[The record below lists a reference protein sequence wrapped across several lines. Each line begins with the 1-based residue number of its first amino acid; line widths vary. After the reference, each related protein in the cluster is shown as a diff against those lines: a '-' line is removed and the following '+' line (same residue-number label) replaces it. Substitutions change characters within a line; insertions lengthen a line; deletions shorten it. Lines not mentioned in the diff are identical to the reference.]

1 MQSIN
6 LSRRFYCSRH
16 HQTEVPPCPHWW
28 RNGPRPLWQE
38 IRFKAFQNVESSWN
52 FKCSGTRSISI
63 CISLR
68 PLDSMSNMCTS
79 YVLEVCNA
87 AWKGY
92 ELQLD
97 CSHPRSVPS
106 RCSRDQASS
115 SDLGHVCTKRSFGSL
130 EFLARHTAPEKCL
143 ACGMFKVENY
153 HVCSPFSQE
162 VCWGGFSGCIGSRAQ
177 SHENLTTDSKWPVD
191 MTKCNCSDHCSITRP
206 LEGWA
211 SAASW
216 SPAMAKGALA
226 SGCLE
231 SEVKTLVKSWNQKD
245 EN

>member
-28 RNGPRPLWQE
+28 RNGPRPFSPCFAFSCDK
-38 IRFKAFQNVESSWN
+38 RSDSFQNVEASWN

-79 YVLEVCNA
+79 YVLEVCKA

-92 ELQLD
+92 DLQSD

-177 SHENLTTDSKWPVD
+177 LHEFTQIWQLILSDLLTWLNATAP
-191 MTKCNCSDHCSITRP
+191 ITAPLQGHWKDGPPLLPGRLPWRREPWRP
-206 LEGWA
+206 
-211 SAASW
+211 AA
-216 SPAMAKGALA
+216 
-226 SGCLE
+226 
-231 SEVKTLVKSWNQKD
+231 
-245 EN
+245 